1 MNVPMIIIAL
11 CSVIVAAM
19 FVLMLGFLD
28 RLNETVRDVVHVLLN
43 ISRRLPEEII
53 PDGTHQTR
61 NTK

>member
-1 MNVPMIIIAL
+1 MNVPLIIIAF
-11 CSVIVAAM
+11 CSVIVAE
-19 FVLMLGFLD
+19 FVLLIGLLD